1 MRLGDYLRDVRW
13 IQYSPDLARVFTPT
27 GSILL
32 CWLIWKTRDCD
43 DAVEATREQIM
54 SETGMSER
62 NVETAIERLKDGGVL
77 VVTMK
82 RLEHRTFY
90 TVDSDALEAAWGA
103 ARERTKCPV
112 ERKDEMA
119 VPERTKRP
127 LDIRVRTEVSERK
140 NKEPDKE
147 PPADLLP
154 DQSHEA
160 VALWIQAYNEA
171 YPDTPYRN
179 TLAKRRKA
187 DEQAAGALL
196 KSGMTAEQVGNLAKR
211 MFATVKQ
218 SANGKAAW
226 WATRC
231 RTVEHFAMHV
241 NEIEGELNGLAQNQR
256 SGGSR
261 GSRTAGTAN
270 DTPDNPYAGL

>member
-32 CWLIWKTRDCD
+32 CWLIWKTRDCG
-43 DAVEATREQIM
+43 ATVEATREQIM
-54 SETGMSER
+54 TETGLSER

-112 ERKDEMA
+112 ERKDAMSS
-119 VPERTKRP
+119 PERTQCP
-127 LDIRVRTEVSERK
+127 LDIRVRTEVPERK

-147 PPADLLP
+147 PPADLLQDP
-154 DQSHEA
+154 TQEA
-160 VALWIQAYNEA
+160 VAVWIQAYNA
-171 YPDTPYRN
+171 SNPQPYCN
-179 TLAKRRKA
+179 AMAKRRKA
-187 DEQAAGALL
+187 DAAAMASLL
-196 KSGMTAEQVGNLAKR
+196 KAGVTPERIAATAKQ
-211 MFATVKQ
+211 MFEVAGHAV
-218 SANGKAAW
+218 NGKAAW

-231 RTVEHFAMHV
+231 RTVENFALHL
-241 NEIEGELNGLAQNQR
+241 NEIEGELNAISQSKRRGS
-256 SGGSR
+256 SG

-270 DTPDNPYAGL
+270 DTTDNPYAGL